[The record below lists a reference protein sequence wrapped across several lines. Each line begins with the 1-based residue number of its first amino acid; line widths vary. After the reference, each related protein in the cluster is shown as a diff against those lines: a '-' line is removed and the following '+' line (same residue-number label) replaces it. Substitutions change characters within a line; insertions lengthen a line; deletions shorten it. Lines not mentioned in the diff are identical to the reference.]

1 MGRTVHYTHG
11 KDGYTPGKDR
21 YTHAHADVNKIVT
34 NHAPAVLLW
43 LFSVLYIAQC
53 SFGCS
58 PCCTSLRGSFGCSLC
73 CTSLSAPLAVLCA
86 VHRSVLLWLFSVL
99 YIAQWLLW
107 LFSVLYIAQWLLWL
121 FSVLYIAQC
130 SFGCSPCCTSLSGS
144 FGCSLCC
151 TSLSA
156 PLAVLCAVHRPVLLW
171 LFSILYISQCSYGCS
186 LCCTSLNAP
195 LAVLRAVHRSV
206 LGMTAQLL

>member
-1 MGRTVHYTHG
+1 MGRTVHYTHGKDGYTTRLGRTGWEGWVHYTHG

-86 VHRSVLLWLFSVL
+86 VHRSVLLWLFSVP
-99 YIAQWLLW
+99 YIAQCSSGCSLFCTSLSVPMAVLCAVHRSMLLW
-107 LFSVLYIAQWLLWL
+107 LFSVLYIAQ
-121 FSVLYIAQC
+121 FSA
-130 SFGCSPCCTSLSGS
+130 
-144 FGCSLCC
+144 
-151 TSLSA
+151 
-156 PLAVLCAVHRPVLLW
+156 
-171 LFSILYISQCSYGCS
+171 
-186 LCCTSLNAP
+186 
-195 LAVLRAVHRSV
+195 
-206 LGMTAQLL
+206 